1 MTRKG
6 ARNAFLRSYHI
17 PSILLHYPRLVR
29 SMRRLAVLDE
39 MTAATC
45 IRDLKAG
52 RRWSS
57 EAVNRY
63 GGTHKVATDACK
75 YRRAISLPPEALL
88 RWTAD
93 CSRGKGEKDDK

>member
-1 MTRKG
+1 MTTKG
-6 ARNAFLRSYHI
+6 ARSAFLRSYHI
-17 PSILLHYPRLVR
+17 PSILLHYARLVR
-29 SMRRLAVLDE
+29 SMRRLATVDE

-52 RRWSS
+52 RHWSS

-75 YRRAISLPPEALL
+75 YRRAINLLPGSVA
-88 RWTAD
+88 
-93 CSRGKGEKDDK
+93 

>member
-6 ARNAFLRSYHI
+6 ARNAFLCYHI

-75 YRRAISLPPEALL
+75 YRRAISLPPEAL
-88 RWTAD
+88 REMD
-93 CSRGKGEKDDK
+93 RGMFAREGREG

>member
-6 ARNAFLRSYHI
+6 TRNAFLRSYHI

-75 YRRAISLPPEALL
+75 YRRAISLPPEAL
-88 RWTAD
+88 REMDGGMFA
-93 CSRGKGEKDDK
+93 REGREG